1 MTTSNNYIKIY
12 NRLIDITYRHKL
24 SHLSSC
30 ITSLPIIYNIYSSK
44 NPDDKFVLS
53 NGHAGLA
60 LYVVL
65 EHFYGV
71 DAEMLVDKHGIHPC
85 LDKENYIDCSTG
97 SLGLGLPVAVGYAM
111 ANRDRE
117 VHCLISD
124 GESFEGSIWES
135 LNFIHNKKINNIN
148 VHANV
153 NGFSA
158 YDEVDVVNLC
168 DKLKLF
174 LPSINI
180 HRTSLQDIPFLDS
193 KHLEAHYYVLRS
205 EQERDA
211 LFL

>member
-1 MTTSNNYIKIY
+1 MISDQLKELH
-12 NRLIDITYRHKL
+12 NRLIEISYAHKL

-30 ITSLPIIYNIYSSK
+30 ITSLPIIYNIYNSK
-44 NPDDKFVLS
+44 QPDDKFILS

-65 EHFYGV
+65 EHFHGV
-71 DAEMLVDKHGIHPC
+71 NAEMLLDKHGIHPC

-97 SLGLGLPVAVGYAM
+97 SLGLGLPIAVGYAM
-111 ANRDRE
+111 ADRTRQ

-135 LNFIHNKKINNIN
+135 LNFINNKNINNMH
-148 VHANV
+148 VHVNI

-158 YDEVDVVNLC
+158 YDEVDVNQLS
-168 DKLKLF
+168 DKLKVF

-180 HRTSLQDIPFLDS
+180 HHTSLQDFPFLDA
-193 KHLEAHYYVLRS
+193 KHLEAHYYVLRDEDEKS
-205 EQERDA
+205 K
-211 LFL
+211 LLL